1 MEDGSSAGP
10 TPSSS
15 GPTIP
20 GPSWVRH
27 AIWWHVYPLGF
38 TGAEQT
44 RDTGAPVHHRL
55 GHLQS
60 WLDYAVELGVSG
72 LALGPIFASE
82 THGYD
87 TTDHFRIDPRLG
99 DDADFDALV
108 DAASRRGLRV
118 MLDGVF
124 NHVGRSHAAFRQ
136 VLDEGPVADTA
147 SWFRLR
153 WPRDAADWRPGT
165 EPEYDDF
172 EGHHHLVALDH
183 SSPAVV
189 DHVAAVMN
197 HWLDRG
203 AAAWRLD
210 AAYTVPTQFWAQVAD
225 RVRARHPDAY
235 LMGEV
240 IHGDYAAFVRDG
252 HLDAV
257 TQYEL
262 WKAVWSS
269 LNDHNFHEL
278 AHALGRHDE
287 FLTHFVPYTFLG
299 NHDVTR
305 IASRLDDQQY
315 LAHALAVLTTVG
327 GTPAVYAGD
336 EHAFRGIKEDRAGG
350 DDAVRPPFPNTP
362 ADMSPL
368 GAPVFAQHQ
377 ELLGLRRRHPWLHA
391 ARTHVLDVSDEH
403 IALASTAEDERIVT
417 VLSTAD
423 HPHSVAAP
431 GVRDMLAGI
440 GRIDHPGSH
449 DAEVT
454 VEAHGWAVLAG

>member
-1 MEDGSSAGP
+1 MPAESSAEI
-10 TPSSS
+10 TPSIS

-20 GPSWVRH
+20 GPNWVQH
-27 AIWWHVYPLGF
+27 AIWWHLYPLGF
-38 TGAEQT
+38 TGAEPT
-44 RDTGAPVHHRL
+44 RKPDAPVRHRL
-55 GHLQS
+55 AHLHC
-60 WLDYAVELGVSG
+60 WLDYALELGVSG

-108 DAASRRGLRV
+108 DAATCRGLRI

-124 NHVGRSHAAFRQ
+124 NHVGRSHPAFRR
-136 VLDEGPVADTA
+136 VLDEGPIAGTA

-153 WPRDAADWRPGT
+153 WPRGASAWRPGA
-165 EPEYDDF
+165 EPDYDDF

-210 AAYTVPTQFWAQVAD
+210 AAYAVPTQFWAQVAD
-225 RVRARHPDAY
+225 RVRARHPNAY

-240 IHGDYAAFVRDG
+240 IHGDYPTFVRDG

-287 FLTHFVPYTFLG
+287 FLAHFVPYTFLG

-305 IASRLDDQQY
+305 IASRLNDQRH

-336 EHAFRGIKEDRAGG
+336 EQAFRGTKEDRAGG
-350 DDAVRPPFPNTP
+350 DDAVRPPFPPTP
-362 ADMSPL
+362 ADLSPL

-377 ELLGLRRRHPWLHA
+377 ELLGLRRRHAWLHHA
-391 ARTHVLDVSDEH
+391 HTRVLDVADEH
-403 IALASTAEDERIVT
+403 IALASAAAGERVVT

-423 HPHSVAAP
+423 RPRTVAAP
-431 GVRDMLAGI
+431 AVRDVLAGA
-440 GRIDHPGSH
+440 GRVDHPGSQN
-449 DAEVT
+449 AQVI
-454 VEAHGWAVLAG
+454 VGAHGWAVLSS